1 MYSTFH
7 QKIFWFLLLSFTFI
21 SCDFIQQKTT
31 KEKPSIQEIIQADQE
46 FSDMSEQIGIKKAF
60 LQYMSEEGVILRPEH
75 IPLVGP
81 EAIDYLSQVADEEYT
96 LSWKPSGGVI
106 AQSGDLGFTYGIYQL
121 KMEDTTLSGTYVNV
135 WQKQSDGAWKYI
147 LNNTNESTELNP

>member
-1 MYSTFH
+1 MIS
-7 QKIFWFLLLSFTFI
+7 ITFI
-21 SCDFIQQKTT
+21 SCDFIQQKNT

-60 LQYMSEEGVILRPEH
+60 LQYMSDEGVILRPEH

-81 EAIDYLSQVADEEYT
+81 EAIDYLSQVADEDYT
-96 LSWKPSGGVI
+96 LSWKPSGGII

-121 KMEDTTLSGTYVNV
+121 KIEDTALTGTYVNV